1 MTANTSK
8 ASLPLPEL
16 KTGDTLISK
25 KGNEYIV
32 HKITGKHKRQI
43 LYDEP
48 LYRLGTKTEWLLEE
62 LEKAGLTLKEATT

>member
-25 KGNEYIV
+25 KGNEYVV
-32 HKITGKHKRQI
+32 HKVRGKHKRKI
-43 LYDEP
+43 IHDEP

-62 LEKAGLTLKEATT
+62 LEDAGLTLKGET

>member
-1 MTANTSK
+1 MT
-8 ASLPLPEL
+8 LPEL

-25 KGNEYIV
+25 KGNEYILL
-32 HKITGKHKRQI
+32 KISGKYKRQI